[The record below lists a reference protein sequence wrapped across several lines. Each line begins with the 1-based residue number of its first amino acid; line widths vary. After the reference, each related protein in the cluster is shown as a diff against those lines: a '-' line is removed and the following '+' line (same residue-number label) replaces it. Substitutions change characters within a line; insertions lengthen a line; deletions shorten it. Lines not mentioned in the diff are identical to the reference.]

1 MMVEVV
7 TPGPRLKAPSLSL
20 KAGSAGRCQETIP
33 DHTIAQRA
41 ASPQAA
47 ESDRRSSFGDPGSP
61 QPQSAVSATFTP
73 KVFDSRHLCV

>member
-1 MMVEVV
+1 MMVDVV

-41 ASPQAA
+41 ASPQAG
-47 ESDRRSSFGDPGSP
+47 ESGRRSSLGDP
-61 QPQSAVSATFTP
+61 VLR
-73 KVFDSRHLCV
+73 SRNRWSVPPSRL